1 MNTMRKE
8 MDKARE
14 ENRTE
19 QSEREE
25 ELSIYSISIWF
36 SFFVFCVSS
45 CALLQGCPCLN
56 SSLELH
62 SLYLYQFIRLPSK
75 NNHKQQLQRHWLCG
89 KDSSGLLGPILCGN
103 KIQEIALQC
112 TLLFQA
118 SGIFRAT
125 ERERQSTILCTTSIE
140 SALRLCGGVF
150 HEFESSFL

>member
-19 QSEREE
+19 QSEREK

-125 ERERQSTILCTTSIE
+125 EREREIE
-140 SALRLCGGVF
+140 YNIMYDKC
-150 HEFESSFL
+150 